1 MEDEK
6 KKKRNKKKKN
16 KQSNKVVEEAAVAG
30 NGDGEATSAEQQNH
44 AGNGQNDQNEAIAAR
59 NEEVDEPNMHQSN
72 GTEAM
77 NSDLAQAE
85 KQQWLQTE
93 QTFLQ
98 ASLQETIKYL
108 RSENDL
114 HLQKQADLE
123 VKLAQLQSEKESWLQ
138 KEASLEDKIG
148 HLSEDKASLGSKQE
162 SLEEKI
168 RQLERDY
175 DSWILKEKSNKE
187 TISNMEM
194 ELTKLRLQVGE
205 LEESKNISIQENQR
219 LTDIISGLQEQI
231 QNLESTNISTARAL
245 DEQIK
250 RSSECDVLNS
260 QLEGA
265 CSLVERLITENSE
278 LVEKVNELYL
288 KLDQHKVTSGHSSL
302 VRPSSVL
309 GVDGTNG
316 VADRSSISS
325 KNLPILAEKPEP
337 PTEIVIVEDEPMLSD
352 KGDTTNHSIVMSNS
366 LKSEESGEIVQIPLD
381 ENEVQTV
388 ESKGGVED
396 DGKTAVPLTD
406 APLIGAPFRF
416 ISFVAGYVS
425 GADLVD
431 KNSRK

>member
-93 QTFLQ
+93 

>member
-93 QTFLQ
+93 

-148 HLSEDKASLGSKQE
+148 HLSEDKASLGSKQ
-162 SLEEKI
+162 
-168 RQLERDY
+168 
-175 DSWILKEKSNKE
+175 KSNKE